1 MRIQFYVPHPDDL
14 ELFCGGTF
22 LQHYHHQDNMQ
33 VLMMTRGGAGTLNWR
48 LKGTRLEKIR
58 TGEATQRFALVPMA
72 GLLWLDFQ
80 DGNVRLAP
88 PAVHAVLS
96 RITAYQPN
104 MIYLPES
111 RLGRSRYWHPDHLHT
126 GKIVEEAARQAV
138 RPLTLRYYHSKT
150 ADRFVNIDP
159 YFEANQA
166 ALRCYASQY
175 GINALPPFHM
185 HALEMLRKRRVKELA
200 QKIGCKYAEGFREL
214 ELPGSKAP
222 A

>member
-1 MRIQFYVPHPDDL
+1 
-14 ELFCGGTF
+14 
-22 LQHYHHQDNMQ
+22 
-33 VLMMTRGGAGTLNWR
+33 MMTRGGAGTFNWR

-58 TGEATQRFALVPMA
+58 AGEATQRFALVPRA
-72 GLLWLDFQ
+72 ELLWLDFQ

-88 PAVHAVLS
+88 PAVQTVLS
-96 RITAYQPN
+96 RIAAYQPN

-111 RLGRSRYWHPDHLHT
+111 RLGSSRYWHPDHLHT
-126 GKIVEEAARQAV
+126 GKIVEQAARQAAWT
-138 RPLTLRYYHSKT
+138 LTLRYYHSKT
-150 ADRFVNIDP
+150 ANRFVNIDP

-185 HALEMLRKRRVKELA
+185 YALEMLRKRRVKELA
-200 QKIGCKYAEGFREL
+200 RKIRCEYAEGFREL
-214 ELPGSKAP
+214 ELAGSKVP